1 MQAFSLDHESG
12 LPVKL
17 QLKAHIK
24 YQAMAGIL
32 RPGDQ
37 LPPLRDLAAGLGIN
51 LNTVVRAVGELEDEG
66 YLYTHQ
72 GKGVFVADDF
82 PGQGHGAA
90 LRSLMAGVVS
100 AAQEWSMTPEEMAMA
115 LLAHGQLARP
125 PQAAPYRLLLV
136 AGSRPHFRRL
146 QGELEGALPAVV
158 VPALPEEVPD
168 RLRSGDFKVVVST
181 LFHEAGLKEQV
192 PNATLVTLASPAHR
206 QAMASMASLP
216 AGTTV
221 AVAARDW
228 LHAARIR
235 SGLERLGLDPS
246 IRLEIAAGQ
255 SCSAVAPVLRQAG
268 FVLTA
273 SDCLPLVREALAGRP
288 EVPLLAEPVEVSAES
303 LAAIRRALGA
313 PAEVQRVHVR
323 SAWV

>member
-1 MQAFSLDHESG
+1 MLVQAFSLDHESG
-12 LPVKL
+12 LPIKL

-51 LNTVVRAVGELEDEG
+51 LNTVVRAMNELEEEG
-66 YLYTHQ
+66 YLYSHQ
-72 GKGVFVADDF
+72 GKGVFITEEF

-90 LRSLMAGVVS
+90 LRSLMAGVLSS
-100 AAQEWSMTPEEMAMA
+100 ASEWGISPEEMALA

-136 AGSRPHFRRL
+136 AGSRSQLRRL

-158 VPALPEEVPD
+158 VPALSDEAPE
-168 RLRSGDFKVVVST
+168 RLRTGDFRVAVCT
-181 LFHEAGLKEQV
+181 LFHEAGLKRLL
-192 PNATLVTLASPAHR
+192 PNTPLITLAGPEAHE
-206 QAMASMASLP
+206 QLASLRGLP
-216 AGTTV
+216 AGATV

-235 SGLERLGLDPS
+235 HSLEVCGLESL
-246 IRLEIAAGQ
+246 RLEVAAGQ
-255 SCSAVAPVLRQAG
+255 TAAALAPVLCQAS
-268 FVLTA
+268 FVLA
-273 SDCLPLVREALAGRP
+273 AHDCQELARAVLTDRP
-288 EVPLLAEPVEVSAES
+288 IPVLAEPMQVAPEALSN
-303 LAAIRRALGA
+303 IRKALGA
-313 PAEVQRVHVR
+313 PADVQRVHVR

>member
-1 MQAFSLDHESG
+1 MQAFSLDQASG

-51 LNTVVRAVGELEDEG
+51 LNTVVRAMNELEAEG
-66 YLYTHQ
+66 YVYTHQ
-72 GKGVFVADDF
+72 GKGVFIADEF

-90 LRSLMAGVVS
+90 LRSLMAGVISS
-100 AAQEWSMTPEEMAMA
+100 AREWGMAPEEMALA

-158 VPALPEEVPD
+158 VTALPEEVPD
-168 RLRSGDFKVVVST
+168 RLRSGDFRVVVCT

-192 PNATLVTLASPAHR
+192 PNATLITLAG
-206 QAMASMASLP
+206 QAQRDLLGALGALP
-216 AGTTV
+216 PGATV
-221 AVAARDW
+221 AIAARDW

-235 SGLERLGLDPS
+235 HSLERCGLDS
-246 IRLEIAAGQ
+246 LRLEIAAGQ
-255 SCSAVAPVLRQAG
+255 SCSALAPVLSQAS
-268 FVLTA
+268 FVLAA
-273 SDCLPLVREALAGRP
+273 SDCLPLVREALSGRP
-288 EVPLLAEPVEVSAES
+288 GIPLLAEPMEVTADALS
-303 LAAIRRALGA
+303 AIRRALGA